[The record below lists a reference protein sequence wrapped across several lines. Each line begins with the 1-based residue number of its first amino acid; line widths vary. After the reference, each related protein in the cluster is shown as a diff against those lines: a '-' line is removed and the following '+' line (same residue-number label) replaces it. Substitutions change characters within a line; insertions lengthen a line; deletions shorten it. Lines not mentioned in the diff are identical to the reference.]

1 MSPVL
6 ALTAAGLASVLA
18 WPLTRI
24 FGRAAGWPLAALYLL
39 GAVALTSPI
48 SLAMADM
55 PVEVVRI
62 PWVPARDWT
71 LDLFAD
77 PTGLFFAMLALVI
90 GAIVLIYSTSY
101 LPGRDRSGEG
111 PRRGPQHYGFYQL
124 MTLFT
129 VSMLGLVLTDSL
141 ILLFICWELTSLA
154 SFALIANSGRK
165 AYSSALRTLVLT
177 FVGGLVLLAAVVAM
191 WLRTGTTS
199 ISQILGH
206 EVWATDSGFT
216 AAIAVA
222 VAVAAFTKSAQF
234 PFHFWLPD
242 AMAAITPVSAYLH
255 AAAVVKAG
263 IFLLMRFSPIFHDVA
278 VWNALLVTVGMGTA
292 IMAALFALQKTDLK
306 QLMAY
311 STVSQLGWIIAT
323 IGIGTQAA
331 LAAAALHTLA
341 HALFKSGLFML
352 VGVVDH
358 EAGSRDIR
366 DLGPIWRRMPWTF
379 GATVLGAA
387 AMAGIPPTLG
397 FVSKESMLTSFSDVA
412 GGHVTAVTVL
422 LAAAVVGAILTFLYC
437 ARIIMGG
444 FLGLYKRDR
453 GAAGAD
459 AEAVAGEAQ
468 TTVPDAADVHE
479 APVRLWLPAAI
490 PAVIGLPLAMFVG
503 ILDAPIAAIA
513 KAAAGPLGWQP
524 LYHDRIARPPL
535 PDDFNPADL
544 EYEPHLS
551 LWHGVTLELGITALI
566 LIVGALLVWQRRPL
580 DRALARE
587 LLPFTGASLLE
598 SLMRSVSSAGR
609 ALLRPTAS
617 DSPARHAGALVAT
630 VCLYGLGLGVWALT
644 TGATLP
650 PQLGN
655 LNRTID
661 SILLIVVVVAVLGL
675 CAAQSR
681 LAAVV
686 LLSAV
691 GIAVTVQIFGLGAP
705 DVGLTQ
711 LLVEALTIIVFM
723 LVLRRLPKD
732 FIAPTRARRNAAI
745 VLGVAAGLAATTAVL
760 VFNGRR
766 ERSPIGMYLLENG
779 PEITGG
785 ANVVNT
791 ILVEFR
797 ALDTFGEVSVLGVA
811 GIAILAVLGSVR
823 SRASNQTV
831 DNQDDDFLPGTE
843 KSDGRASNALED
855 ATRNTAPLRLLSRTV
870 APVLGVVAIML
881 LWRGHNEPGGGFIAA
896 LVAACAFALYY
907 LSRESDSPVSRPSTP
922 VMLIGGG
929 LMLAGLTGVG
939 GYALGAFLEPA
950 HWYILGQHITSAL
963 IFDLGVF
970 AGVLGLVMTAFNTL
984 GAGGTAV
991 DAVPGTELPGH
1002 TGQVDRAAERA
1013 EGSAKSAQSA
1023 KSEQPEEATR

>member
-6 ALTAAGLASVLA
+6 AIAAAGLAALLA
-18 WPLTRI
+18 WPLTRWL
-24 FGRAAGWPLAALYLL
+24 GRGAGWPLAILYLL
-39 GAVALTSPI
+39 GAFALLSPL
-48 SLAMADM
+48 SLALADI
-55 PVEVVRI
+55 PTEVVRI

-90 GAIVLIYSTSY
+90 GAIVLIYSTAY
-101 LPGRDRSGEG
+101 LPGRPRGEARGGARSET
-111 PRRGPQHYGFYQL
+111 QHYGFYQL

-141 ILLFICWELTSLA
+141 ILLFVCWELTSLA

-165 AYSSALRTLVLT
+165 AYSSALRTLVVT
-177 FVGGLVLLAAVVAM
+177 IIGGLVLLAAVVAI

-199 ISQILGH
+199 ISQVLGH
-206 EVWATDSGFT
+206 EVWAADPGFT
-216 AAIAVA
+216 AAVAVA

-292 IMAALFALQKTDLK
+292 VMAAVFALQKTDLK

-366 DLGPIWRRMPWTF
+366 DLGPLWRRMPWTF

-397 FVSKESMLTSFSDVA
+397 FVSKESMLTAFGEVA
-412 GGHVTAVTVL
+412 GGNSVAVSVL

-437 ARIIMGG
+437 ARIAMGG
-444 FLGLYKRDR
+444 FLGLYRQDR
-453 GAAGAD
+453 GPEAD
-459 AEAVAGEAQ
+459 GV
-468 TTVPDAADVHE
+468 TPVADVHE
-479 APVRLWLPAAI
+479 APVRLWLPAAL
-490 PAVIGLPLAMFVG
+490 PAVIGLPLALGVG
-503 ILDAPIAAIA
+503 ILDTPMAAIA
-513 KAAAGPLGWQP
+513 RAAAGPFGWAPIQRGFAE
-524 LYHDRIARPPL
+524 YRAL
-535 PDDFNPADL
+535 PAGFGEADL
-544 EYEPHLS
+544 DYSPHLS
-551 LWHGVTLELGITALI
+551 LWHGFTLELGLTALI
-566 LIVGALLVWQRRPL
+566 LVVGALLVWQRRVL
-580 DRALARE
+580 DRALDRD
-587 LLPFTGASLLE
+587 LLPFTGAAVLE
-598 SLMRSVSSAGR
+598 SIMRGTVSAGR

-617 DSPARHAGALVAT
+617 DSPARHAGALIAT
-630 VCLYGLGLGVWALT
+630 VCVYGVGLGGWAFA

-650 PQLGN
+650 ARVGDLD
-655 LNRTID
+655 RTID
-661 SILLIVVVVAVLGL
+661 VVLLIVVVLSVIGL
-675 CAAQSR
+675 CTARSR

-691 GIAVTVQIFGLGAP
+691 GIAVTIQIFGLGAP

-711 LLVEALTIIVFM
+711 LLVEALTIIMFM

-732 FIAPTRARRNAAI
+732 FIAPTRTRRTAAI
-745 VLGVAAGLAATTAVL
+745 VLGVASGLVATAAAL
-760 VFNGRR
+760 VFSGRR

-779 PEITGG
+779 PDITGG

-823 SRASNQTV
+823 SRASNNTV

-843 KSDGRASNALED
+843 QATGEAETALED
-855 ATRNTAPLRLLSRTV
+855 ADRNTMPLRLLSRGV
-870 APVLGVVAIML
+870 APTLAVVSVLL

-896 LVAACAFALYY
+896 LVASCAFALYY
-907 LSRESDSPVSRPSTP
+907 LSRESDSPVSKPSTP
-922 VMLIGGG
+922 VMFIGGG
-929 LMLAGLTGVG
+929 LILAGLTGVG
-939 GYALGAFLEPA
+939 GYALGEFLEPA
-950 HWYILGQHITSAL
+950 HWYILGQHISSAL
-963 IFDLGVF
+963 FFDLGVF
-970 AGVLGLVMTAFNTL
+970 FGVLGLVMTAFNTL
-984 GAGGTAV
+984 GAEGTAV
-991 DAVPGTELPGH
+991 DAVPGTDQ
-1002 TGQVDRAAERA
+1002 TV
-1013 EGSAKSAQSA
+1013 
-1023 KSEQPEEATR
+1023 EASR